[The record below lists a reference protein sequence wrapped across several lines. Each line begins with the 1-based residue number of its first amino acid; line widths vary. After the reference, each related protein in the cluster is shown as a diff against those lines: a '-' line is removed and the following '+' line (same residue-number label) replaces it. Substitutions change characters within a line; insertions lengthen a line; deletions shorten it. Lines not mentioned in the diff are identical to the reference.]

1 MPTRERWHATWRG
14 LGLAPPPQLYE
25 EVCLRYGEAH
35 RAYHTLQHLEECF
48 AHFDRARHL
57 PAHPAEVEV
66 ALWFHDAIY
75 DPRAVDSE
83 EQSAAW
89 ARQSLTGVGASAAQ
103 AERVSGLVLA
113 TKHASSQGSA
123 DHAVLLDTDLSILGA
138 PRPRFVEYE
147 VQVRREYSWVP
158 EEAFRTARGAI
169 LARFLARPRIYATD
183 YFAALLESQARSNLQ
198 YSLERLGIAR

>member
-1 MPTRERWHATWRG
+1 MPTAERWQATWSG
-14 LGLAPPPQLYE
+14 LGLAPPPRLYE

-57 PAHPAEVEV
+57 PPHPSEVEL

-89 ARQSLTGVGASAAQ
+89 ARQSLTRAGASSGQ
-103 AERVSGLVLA
+103 AELVSGLILA
-113 TKHASSQGSA
+113 TKHATSQDSA

-138 PRPRFVEYE
+138 PRSRFVEYE
-147 VQVRREYSWVP
+147 SQVRREYSWVP
-158 EEAFRTARGAI
+158 EEAFRKARGAI
-169 LARFLARPRIYATD
+169 LARFLERPRIYVTD
-183 YFAALLESQARSNLQ
+183 YFAELLESQARSNLQ
-198 YSLERLGIAR
+198 YSVERLGA